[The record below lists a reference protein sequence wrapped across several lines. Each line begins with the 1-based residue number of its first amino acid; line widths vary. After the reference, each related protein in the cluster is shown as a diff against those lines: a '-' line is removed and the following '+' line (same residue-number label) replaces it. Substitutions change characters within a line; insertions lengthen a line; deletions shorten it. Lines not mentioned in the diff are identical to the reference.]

1 MKRYAAWIAT
11 LPIIGLRGKVHKQ
24 TELRDNA
31 VGRSERNAL
40 AHAGS
45 VLAACAVPDPQSHGL
60 ESQDDVDKFIFYP
73 HIWIKPRYI
82 FNTDDSDFRIGLN
95 KKGIIEYY
103 WVKKGDETSY
113 RSFHTV
119 GWGATVNIQGVKWTA
134 TLQGT
139 CMSRNYSPAM
149 MPIISQSLTKLN
161 CGTTNTC
168 SYRM

>member
-60 ESQDDVDKFIFYP
+60 ESQDDVDKFIFILISGSSLDTFLTP
-73 HIWIKPRYI
+73 MI
-82 FNTDDSDFRIGLN
+82 
-95 KKGIIEYY
+95 
-103 WVKKGDETSY
+103 
-113 RSFHTV
+113 
-119 GWGATVNIQGVKWTA
+119 
-134 TLQGT
+134 
-139 CMSRNYSPAM
+139 
-149 MPIISQSLTKLN
+149 PISELVSTRKASLS
-161 CGTTNTC
+161 TTG
-168 SYRM
+168 